1 MRVYIHCLVTAL
13 LGATVACGQAPDA
26 PPDPTNSDDGT
37 QILTRGPVHEAFAG
51 TVSFN
56 PEPGILSK
64 KAPPEAIEELP
75 PDQKPEGANVAW
87 IPGYWA
93 WDDERND
100 FLWVSGVWRALPPG
114 RQWVSGYW
122 GKTTGGSQWTSGYW
136 ADAKASEV
144 EYLPEPP
151 DSVESGPNIAASSE
165 DHIWLPG
172 CWMWNQNRYAW
183 RPGYWTTA
191 QPNWVWI
198 PSCYVWAPRGYV
210 YVDGYWDYEVARRGV
225 LFAPVYF
232 NAGVYSRSGFRYS
245 PSTVIS
251 LSVFS
256 DHLFSRPRYHHYY
269 FGDYYGNSY
278 QTSGYH
284 SSHSN
289 HSRRG
294 GYDPIY
300 AHQRWQHRKD
310 KDWEQG
316 VEAKFQHRRDHEDA
330 RPPRTWEAQ
339 RALAR
344 SEAGSR
350 EAGRLVAAPL
360 EELANSPD
368 SPIRFQ
374 RVDKQERQKYAERG
388 QQVRKFRE
396 ERQQLESRAATA
408 AEVSGDR
415 PGKGS
420 QPRRGRLT
428 RSPIVAPTTDEL
440 GKDQAPPKSDR
451 APDVDPKV
459 EPKPRRPAGNAG
471 RPNVETRPDRPNAEP
486 RPDRPKVEAKPERP
500 KANPRPDAP
509 KARPRPE
516 RPRAEARPERPQAG
530 KPQPTRPKAE
540 ARPEPPAVEP
550 KPDRPKADPRPDAPK
565 VQPRPERPRPE
576 ARPERPKE
584 ESRPDRPKAE
594 SRPER
599 PQAAKPQPARPKA
612 EARPQ
617 RPKAEAKPPRP
628 QAKQQAPRPNRQ
640 PQVKREA
647 PKREPRNEK
656 PARESKGAP
665 KGETKG
671 KAKK

>member
-1 MRVYIHCLVTAL
+1 MRFYTQCLAVGL
-13 LGATVACGQAPDA
+13 LGATVAWGQTGDA
-26 PPDPTNSDDGT
+26 PPGPPAAEDGT

-51 TVSFN
+51 TVTFN
-56 PEPGILSK
+56 PEAGIEAP

-122 GKTTGGSQWTSGYW
+122 GKSSRGSQWTSGYW

-151 DSVESGPNIAASSE
+151 DSVESGPNIAASSA
-165 DHIWLPG
+165 DQIWLPG

-183 RPGYWTTA
+183 RPGYWATA

-198 PSCYVWAPRGYV
+198 PSSYVWAPRGYV

-278 QTSGYH
+278 QTSGYYP
-284 SSHSN
+284 SYSI

-294 GYDPIY
+294 SYDPIY
-300 AHQRWQHRKD
+300 AHQRWQHRQD
-310 KDWEQG
+310 KDWEHG
-316 VEAKFQHRRDHEDA
+316 IEAQYQHRRDHEDA

-350 EAGRLVAAPL
+350 EASLLVAAPL
-360 EELANSPD
+360 DELAKSPD
-368 SPIRFQ
+368 GPVRFKP
-374 RVDKQERQKYAERG
+374 VDKQARQTYAERG

-396 ERQQLESRAATA
+396 ERQQLETRAADA
-408 AEVSGDR
+408 ASDR
-415 PGKGS
+415 PNRGS
-420 QPRRGRLT
+420 EPRRGKLT
-428 RSPIVAPTTDEL
+428 RSPIVAPTIDEL
-440 GKDQAPPKSDR
+440 SKDQAPPKSDR
-451 APDVDPKV
+451 APELDRKV
-459 EPKPRRPAGNAG
+459 EAKPKRPAGSAG
-471 RPNVETRPDRPNAEP
+471 RPNVETRPERAKAEP
-486 RPDRPKVEAKPERP
+486 KPQRPKVEAKPERP
-500 KANPRPDAP
+500 KAETARERPKSESKPQRP
-509 KARPRPE
+509 KADSKPDRPKVEAKPQRPNAEPRPE
-516 RPRAEARPERPQAG
+516 RP
-530 KPQPTRPKAE
+530 KAE
-540 ARPEPPAVEP
+540 P
-550 KPDRPKADPRPDAPK
+550 K
-565 VQPRPERPRPE
+565 
-576 ARPERPKE
+576 PERPK
-584 ESRPDRPKAE
+584 
-594 SRPER
+594 
-599 PQAAKPQPARPKA
+599 PQP
-612 EARPQ
+612 E
-617 RPKAEAKPPRP
+617 
-628 QAKQQAPRPNRQ
+628 
-640 PQVKREA
+640 VKRDA
-647 PKREPRNEK
+647 PKREPSNNK
-656 PARESKGAP
+656 PARASKEASSKDKGKSKGKP
-665 KGETKG
+665 KK
-671 KAKK
+671 